1 MIITALQKWGLGV
14 YMEGATSI
22 DPSLFIN
29 CHGWKNKR
37 RGRGVGGSAREKKT
51 KKGIELMPKAAA
63 LNTVVFTS
71 LL

>member
-1 MIITALQKWGLGV
+1 MGARSV
-14 YMEGATSI
+14 YGGRHLDRPVAFYKLSWLE
-22 DPSLFIN
+22 
-29 CHGWKNKR
+29 NKR
-37 RGRGVGGSAREKKT
+37 RGKGVGGSAREKKT

>member
-1 MIITALQKWGLGV
+1 
-14 YMEGATSI
+14 MEGAISI

-29 CHGWKNKR
+29 CRGWKNKR
-37 RGRGVGGSAREKKT
+37 RGGGVGGSAREKKT

>member
-1 MIITALQKWGLGV
+1 MGARSVYGGRHLDRPVAFYKLSGL
-14 YMEGATSI
+14 E
-22 DPSLFIN
+22 
-29 CHGWKNKR
+29 NKR
-37 RGRGVGGSAREKKT
+37 RGKGVGGSAREKKT

>member
-1 MIITALQKWGLGV
+1 MGARSV
-14 YMEGATSI
+14 YGGRHLDRPVAFYKLSWLEKQTEG
-22 DPSLFIN
+22 
-29 CHGWKNKR
+29 G
-37 RGRGVGGSAREKKT
+37 GGGVGGSAREKKT

>member
-14 YMEGATSI
+14 YGGRHLDRPVAFYKLSWLE
-22 DPSLFIN
+22 
-29 CHGWKNKR
+29 NKR
-37 RGRGVGGSAREKKT
+37 RGEGGSGGSREKKT
-51 KKGIELMPKAAA
+51 KKEIELMPKAAA